1 MLVIPKYKKQGY
13 VIPLFQVGG
22 AAFTNMPDGDAVE
35 VLSDNTGDTNKLTI
49 FGTNKTTGL
58 LKYETVT
65 MDGTTVVTTDED
77 DWGNVYG
84 LFLGD
89 IYGKNSSVA
98 VGTITVREASGNQA
112 ITTIAAGVRSRGSQ
126 IFLLPGRDILMH
138 FISGNT
144 WKNAN
149 HSGVYPT
156 TNNAFKFTAGMSKDE
171 DIREY
176 LYLLGDV
183 TGSTVQIEV
192 TEDVVS

>member
-22 AAFTNMPDGDAVE
+22 AAFTNMPAGDAVE
-35 VLSDNTGDTNKLTI
+35 VLSDNAGDTNKLTI
-49 FGTNKTTGL
+49 FGTDNTTGV

-65 MDGTTVVTTDED
+65 MTGTGVVTTTETN
-77 DWGNVYG
+77 WGNVYG

-112 ITTIAAGVRSRGSQ
+112 ITTITAGVRSRGSQ
-126 IFLLPGRDILMH
+126 IFLLPGRDVDIH
-138 FISGNT
+138 NISGNT

-149 HSGVYPT
+149 NQGIYPT
-156 TNNAFKFTAGMSKDE
+156 TNNSFKLYDAMILPE

-176 LYLLGDV
+176 LYLLGDT
-183 TGSTVQIEV
+183 TGSTVQIQV
-192 TEDVVS
+192 TEDVIA

>member
-35 VLSDNTGDTNKLTI
+35 VLSDNASDVNKLTI

-65 MDGTTVVTTDED
+65 MNGTNVVTTTETN
-77 DWGNVYG
+77 WGNVYG

-89 IYGKNSSVA
+89 IYGKNSTVA
-98 VGTITVREASGNQA
+98 VGTITAREASGNAA
-112 ITTIAAGVRSRGSQ
+112 ITTIAAGIRSRGSQ
-126 IFLLPGRDILMH
+126 VFLLPGRDVEIH
-138 FISGNT
+138 NITGNT

-149 HSGVYPT
+149 NSLVYPT
-156 TNNAFKFTAGMSKDE
+156 VNNSFKMYDAMIKPEGV
-171 DIREY
+171 REF
-176 LYLLGDV
+176 LYLLGDT

-192 TEDVVS
+192 TEDVII

>member
-22 AAFTNMPDGDAVE
+22 AAFTNMPAGDAVE
-35 VLSDNTGDTNKLTI
+35 VLSDNAGDTNKLTI
-49 FGTNKTTGL
+49 FGTNNTTGL

-65 MDGTTVVTTDED
+65 MTGTSVVTTTET

-89 IYGKNSSVA
+89 IYGKNSTVA
-98 VGTITVREASGNQA
+98 VGTITAREASGNAA

-126 IFLLPGRDILMH
+126 IFLLPGRDVLMH

-149 HSGVYPT
+149 HSRVYPT

-192 TEDVVS
+192 TEDTIA